1 MKWCFWDEIKDARV
15 EGSEGV
21 LYRQHVQNG
30 SRLTTLPRSQHAT
43 AISSKAQEKLC
54 NALLDP
60 SRSASYE
67 RLCEGWGESKVS
79 EERYHLARFTA
90 SSSS

>member
-1 MKWCFWDEIKDARV
+1 MDKHEQREMMV
-15 EGSEGV
+15 G
-21 LYRQHVQNG
+21 LYRQSVP
-30 SRLTTLPRSQHAT
+30 SRRLLDESLHPQHAT